1 MPQNAWPG
9 SIKCDVRP
17 RAGADQ
23 RGEEEQ
29 VSLRVYFSALQH
41 CTLTMEAEAADGY
54 ITCDNELSPEREHS
68 SMAIDLTSST
78 PNGQH
83 TSPSHVASKGMPQ
96 RVPVWKGLTLALRS
110 ETGEGCSLV
119 SLG

>member
-29 VSLRVYFSALQH
+29 VRVQVCVCVCCCEGAGVRPGLV
-41 CTLTMEAEAADGY
+41 AAV
-54 ITCDNELSPEREHS
+54 C
-68 SMAIDLTSST
+68 
-78 PNGQH
+78 
-83 TSPSHVASKGMPQ
+83 KGHGH
-96 RVPVWKGLTLALRS
+96 RGVCFV
-110 ETGEGCSLV
+110 
-119 SLG
+119 